1 MILLGILLTI
11 FSSSFDTLLPKYSET
26 ILGGGIKTYS
36 NLLLGSGIGGL
47 TAILFLVLYGTRIKI
62 QNYFLF
68 SAIVLGVSFVFLS
81 VTSSILLCMLITF
94 ILGGSKTLYGTLSTT
109 LIQNF
114 TDNIYRGRV
123 MSIHQLIWS
132 ASAIGSLTAGLLAN
146 SIGLL
151 ITIGLSGI
159 FIMIFGFL
167 FGKKII
173 KSMS

>member
-1 MILLGILLTI
+1 
-11 FSSSFDTLLPKYSET
+11 
-26 ILGGGIKTYS
+26 
-36 NLLLGSGIGGL
+36 
-47 TAILFLVLYGTRIKI
+47 
-62 QNYFLF
+62 
-68 SAIVLGVSFVFLS
+68 
-81 VTSSILLCMLITF
+81 
-94 ILGGSKTLYGTLSTT
+94 
-109 LIQNF
+109 
-114 TDNIYRGRV
+114 

-132 ASAIGSLTAGLLAN
+132 ASAIGSLTTGLLAN